1 MNNNETS
8 SLQKQESGAGAHGAA
23 RSSLL
28 AIAVVALPACLAYLA
43 VTGWKSLNDRAD
55 ANPVVVKTVDPASL
69 DLNTSEGLL
78 QLRDQLRHQGKSIT
92 GINRQIWAIQSHDP
106 VALFSVQPPVKGAS
120 SWRWMIT
127 KEGRY
132 AVASA
137 GDSDEA
143 GRREAGL
150 YDLVEENWCWK
161 KRLPWPDD
169 HESPF
174 VVDGRVMMA
183 YTRNGRRFMLRI
195 QRDGEI
201 EDIVQL
207 PVGRAGTLYRGI
219 LSNPQDAVVINQ
231 IRFQIDSNGR
241 LTGKAVLP
249 LPGLQIEEKMLEV
262 FNLKNPGVDEM
273 VQESYADWLDN
284 LKRSAESRE
293 PDEML
298 SVSYLALRA
307 YLFVAN
313 HSWLYATQYMLQMA
327 KRQESDHRAPRVNL
341 LLLARCAYLAGQNDL
356 VYNACQVGLEELYMD
371 VSVENAWVKDEYRR
385 IMRLLESKG
394 GMR

>member
-8 SLQKQESGAGAHGAA
+8 LQQRESGAGAHGAL

-43 VTGWKSLNDRAD
+43 VTGCRSLSGRPDVSPATFE
-55 ANPVVVKTVDPASL
+55 TVDPSSL

-78 QLRDQLRHQGKSIT
+78 RLRDQLRHQGKSIT

-106 VALFSVQPPVKGAS
+106 VALFSVQPPVKSGS

-127 KEGRY
+127 KDGRY

-137 GDSDEA
+137 GDSDAA
-143 GRREAGL
+143 GRRETGL

-161 KRLPWPDD
+161 SRLPWPDD

-195 QRDGEI
+195 RQDGEI

-207 PVGRAGTLYRGI
+207 PVGRAGSLYRGI
-219 LSNPQDAVVINQ
+219 LSNPMDAVVINQ
-231 IRFQIDSNGR
+231 IRFQIGSDGR
-241 LTGKAVLP
+241 LTGKAVIP
-249 LPGLQIEEKMLEV
+249 LPGLQIGEKMLEA
-262 FNLKNPGVDEM
+262 FNLKNPGVDET
-273 VQESYADWLDN
+273 VQNSYADWLDN
-284 LKRSAESRE
+284 LKRSAESRDPE
-293 PDEML
+293 EML

-313 HSWLYATQYMLQMA
+313 QSWLYATQYMLQMA
-327 KRQESDHRAPRVNL
+327 KRQENDHRAPRVNL
-341 LLLARCAYLAGQNDL
+341 LLLARCAYLAGQNNL
-356 VYNACQVGLEELYMD
+356 VYNACQLGLDELYMD
-371 VSVENAWVKDEYRR
+371 TSDENAWVKDEYRR
-385 IMRLLESKG
+385 IMRLLEQQG
-394 GMR
+394 GIR